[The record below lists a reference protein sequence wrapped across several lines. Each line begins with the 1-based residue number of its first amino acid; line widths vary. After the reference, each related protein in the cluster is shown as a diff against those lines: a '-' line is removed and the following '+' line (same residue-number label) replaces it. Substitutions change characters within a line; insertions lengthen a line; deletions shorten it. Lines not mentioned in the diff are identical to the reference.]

1 MLWKAYL
8 IDLRIMKKPK
18 PHHLYNS
25 LILICICLLLSSF
38 SYYQTAADPKPSD
51 YGRTWQNLPI
61 IPELSDTAKH
71 ILADGLRRGNNPNA
85 FSKVGDCDTST
96 DWYLSNYDLD
106 ERYYNLGEYADQ
118 FRPVIDF
125 FRGSFGRRS
134 LAAKPGFSAASV
146 LSNYWTDYSICET
159 GEVPIT
165 CEYRINN
172 PAFVLISLGTNDGYN
187 PPSFK
192 DNLRAIIDLTI
203 EQGRLPIL
211 MTKADNVEKDFS
223 INQDIAD
230 LAAEY
235 DIPLWNFWAAIQEI
249 PNHGLVEDGIHL
261 TFYKEDFSDPES
273 FQYAWTYR
281 NLTAMQLL
289 DKVRKIIKDIS
300 IN

>member
-1 MLWKAYL
+1 MRWKASL
-8 IDLRIMKKPK
+8 IDLLVMKKPK
-18 PHHLYNS
+18 PHHSRNS
-25 LILICICLLLSSF
+25 IILLLIGFLLSGFSF
-38 SYYQTAADPKPSD
+38 FQTAEDQAPSD
-51 YGRTWQNLPI
+51 YGMTWQNLPI
-61 IPELSDTAKH
+61 IPDFSETAREILSN
-71 ILADGLRRGNNPNA
+71 GLKRGNNPKA

-106 ERYYNLGEYADQ
+106 QRYFNLGTYVDQ
-118 FRPVIDF
+118 LQPVIDF

-146 LSNYWTDYSICET
+146 LSNYWTDYSICEA
-159 GEVPIT
+159 GEVPII

-187 PPSFK
+187 QPSFK
-192 DNLRAIIDLTI
+192 ENLREIINLTI
-203 EQGRLPIL
+203 SQSRLPIL
-211 MTKADNVEKDFS
+211 MTKADNVEKNYS

-235 DIPLWNFWAAIQEI
+235 DIPLWNFWAAIQDL

-289 DKVRKIIKDIS
+289 DKVLQTIKDIS
-300 IN
+300 EN